1 MYLSV
6 YVSVSACIENVKL
19 TTFVL
24 PRQVRAADTKVCD
37 GALTAFRSSVRT
49 VQSSVKLQAYN
60 KNAAILKYFEVR
72 SLV

>member
-1 MYLSV
+1 MYVAIYMYLSV

-37 GALTAFRSSVRT
+37 GALTAFRSSVIPT
-49 VQSSVKLQAYN
+49 QT
-60 KNAAILKYFEVR
+60 
-72 SLV
+72 